1 MNFKIDLQSSKADT
15 LIVNVGTINYARI
28 TGINLNCPQISIE
41 TVTLAINNTVRII
54 HENVRS

>member
-1 MNFKIDLQSSKADT
+1 M
-15 LIVNVGTINYARI
+15 IVNVGTINYARI